1 MGMRTEGKCIDDAS
15 GDARGVELR
24 TPEVL
29 LECIPASSCVS
40 ERRGDSSGIDNA
52 PRAKDFCGADALLV
66 DDAMDQLEEGGEY
79 GKRREDVED
88 QSSEAAEEP

>member
-1 MGMRTEGKCIDDAS
+1 MRTEGKCIDDAS

-24 TPEVL
+24 TLVVL
-29 LECIPASSCVS
+29 LECIPASCVS
-40 ERRGDSSGIDNA
+40 ERRDSSGIDNA
-52 PRAKDFCGADALLV
+52 PRAKDFCGVDTLLV
-66 DDAMDQLEEGGEY
+66 DDDMDQLEEGGEY